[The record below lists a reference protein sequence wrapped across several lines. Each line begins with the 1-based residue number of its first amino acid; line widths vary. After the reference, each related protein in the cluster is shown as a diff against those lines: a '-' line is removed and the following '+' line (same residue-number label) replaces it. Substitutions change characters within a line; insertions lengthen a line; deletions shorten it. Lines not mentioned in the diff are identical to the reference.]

1 MKRVLFLSPLV
12 AAILFTIP
20 EAWQLMHRP
29 DSNYIPVVFE
39 VLLLLF
45 AYVAAFVING
55 VVIYPLA
62 LLVQM
67 KSSNLIAGIV
77 LGIFV
82 ALVGTTIAYA
92 FEIFAYQTSIL
103 HPAYL
108 YPLLIP
114 LFVMSVLTFFLLTR
128 AAAVSA
134 IPASNQEKNEA
145 ASADADNQ

>member
-1 MKRVLFLSPLV
+1 MKRALFLSPLI
-12 AAILFTIP
+12 AALLFTIP

-45 AYVAAFVING
+45 SYVAGFVING
-55 VVIYPLA
+55 IIIFPLT
-62 LLVQM
+62 LLVKM
-67 KSSNLIAGIV
+67 KSSNLFAGIV
-77 LGIFV
+77 LGFFIAV
-82 ALVGTTIAYA
+82 VGTTVAYA

-114 LFVMSVLTFFLLTR
+114 LFVMSMLTFFLVTR
-128 AAAVSA
+128 TAAVSA
-134 IPASNQEKNEA
+134 TPASKQESSEP
-145 ASADADNQ
+145 ASSDADSQ